1 MGEASHFVTKEE
13 MERIIDSVCIFE
25 WVIEK
30 VLQGEIDFT
39 KEQEAKIV
47 EASEVLGQCSE
58 EELLLYFNRPKDGD
72 KE

>member
-1 MGEASHFVTKEE
+1 MGEVIPFVTKEE
-13 MERIIDSVCIFE
+13 IEKIADSVCIFE

-47 EASEVLGQCSE
+47 EASEVLSKCSE

-72 KE
+72 K